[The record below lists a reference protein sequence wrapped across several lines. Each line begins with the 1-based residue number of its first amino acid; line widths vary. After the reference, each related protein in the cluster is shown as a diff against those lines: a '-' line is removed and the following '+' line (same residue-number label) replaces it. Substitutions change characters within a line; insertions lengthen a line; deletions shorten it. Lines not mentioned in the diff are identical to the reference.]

1 MNLKDLNIML
11 YQDMQ
16 ALSKHSPDTY
26 AIFILF
32 NKKAH
37 SSHMLQD
44 DTTSTTDTTTD
55 TTTAT
60 TTDASITNDASTS
73 TTTTTTPTTTN
84 ATNITTTVNM
94 TLRIQPYVMT
104 GYLFTLLALFVV
116 LLGGIALC
124 SVQAPDKFPRL
135 PLLVGRESN

>member
-1 MNLKDLNIML
+1 ML

-37 SSHMLQD
+37 SSRMLQD

-84 ATNITTTVNM
+84 VNM

-104 GYLFTLLALFVV
+104 GYLFILLALFVV

>member
-1 MNLKDLNIML
+1 
-11 YQDMQ
+11 
-16 ALSKHSPDTY
+16 
-26 AIFILF
+26 
-32 NKKAH
+32 
-37 SSHMLQD
+37 MLQD

-84 ATNITTTVNM
+84 VNM

>member
-1 MNLKDLNIML
+1 
-11 YQDMQ
+11 
-16 ALSKHSPDTY
+16 
-26 AIFILF
+26 
-32 NKKAH
+32 
-37 SSHMLQD
+37 MLQD

-73 TTTTTTPTTTN
+73 TTTTPTTTN
-84 ATNITTTVNM
+84 VNM

-104 GYLFTLLALFVV
+104 GYLFILLALFVV